1 MIDFIKSQIAISEKL
16 FEAMSQDSKVRQEQL
31 NLWAGVNKSLL
42 DKIEERDK
50 MIAELR
56 GRLQAYEAS
65 EAL

>member
-16 FEAMSQDSKVRQEQL
+16 FEAMAQDGKIRQEQL
-31 NLWAGVNKSLL
+31 GLWAGVNKSLL

-50 MIAELR
+50 TIAQLR
-56 GRLQAYEAS
+56 GKLQAYEAS